1 MRAKLP
7 DGNPFTRPNWSK
19 CLVWSLSV
27 PCFGH
32 DRAMRCDVWWAHPAS
47 ATPALLDLLDEV
59 ERGRYEAYRR
69 DVDKQRFLTGRALI
83 RGVAAAVLDVS
94 PGSVTLDSS
103 CFDCGKPHGKPRIV
117 GSSLEVSVSH
127 SGEWVVLA
135 VAAGAPVGVD
145 VEEVRGTDVDGLAGI
160 CFSPVELT
168 VFQGLPSD
176 ERQGAFFTYWARKEA
191 VLKATGKGMSVVM
204 SKLTLT
210 GHDEAP
216 RVLVSSA
223 VEVDVSV
230 ARMVDLDRGAG
241 YRACLAVFSDSSV
254 EVVEH
259 DAEALLGRLG

>member
-1 MRAKLP
+1 
-7 DGNPFTRPNWSK
+7 
-19 CLVWSLSV
+19 
-27 PCFGH
+27 
-32 DRAMRCDVWWAHPAS
+32 MRCDVWWAHPAS
-47 ATPALLDLLDEV
+47 ATPALLGLLDEV

-69 DVDKQRFLTGRALI
+69 DVDKLRFLTGRALI
-83 RGVAAAVLDVS
+83 RGVAAAALDVS

-127 SGEWVVLA
+127 SGEWVALA
-135 VAAGAPVGVD
+135 VASGTPVGVD

-160 CFSPVELT
+160 CFSPAELT
-168 VFQGLPSD
+168 VFQSLPPE

-216 RVLVSSA
+216 RVVVSEAS
-223 VEVDVSV
+223 EVDVAAAQMS
-230 ARMVDLDRGAG
+230 DLDRGAR
-241 YRACLAVFSDSSV
+241 YRACVAVFADTSPKV
-254 EVVEH
+254 IEH
-259 DAEALLGRLG
+259 DAETLLGRLG